1 MSMDAPAPVLEPE
14 KPAEAAP
21 DAVVAAPAC
30 PAVEE
35 APNREIC
42 LRHDRNQAKK
52 RCTCGKAR
60 RYRPGRGYQ
69 PPTENK
75 ALVQLVADGVE
86 PVCASMR
93 THPGDVSVQQWG
105 CRALGNV
112 CTTPSNKVRPFV
124 SAGQK

>member
-93 THPGDVSVQQWG
+93 RENVVSSWTADVAKIAQVPWDFNSRVQIL
-105 CRALGNV
+105 AAN
-112 CTTPSNKVRPFV
+112 
-124 SAGQK
+124 